1 MHKEAFR
8 YDIYRMQ
15 FCDGE
20 SPAAAAHSAA
30 HALNVDLVLV
40 VLVCIP
46 LVDADSI
53 ASTAPSTPNR
63 QRSPMLRASQADD
76 CSWLQSSPALIAS
89 AALVRLAIVPCRIL
103 ALKHVTSREAIHA
116 AQHIGMW
123 WQALGSSGGEQD
135 LPLSPGSL
143 SIPAW
148 ARCDRDRAAKEAVH
162 FSDDHLKQDF
172 RVPRLLLGRR
182 LALVVSRK
190 NCYWLLYGLRH
201 CASQA
206 TDASG
211 RQRSADDTKSNRTL
225 AILHT
230 SCCPSAGCVVA
241 TITMLHD
248 SSYFFARCF
257 VAQHVAVAA
266 GWSPS

>member
-1 MHKEAFR
+1 MGRQFMPRNTLACGGKPSALRVAVSGGGEA
-8 YDIYRMQ
+8 
-15 FCDGE
+15 
-20 SPAAAAHSAA
+20 
-30 HALNVDLVLV
+30 
-40 VLVCIP
+40 
-46 LVDADSI
+46 
-53 ASTAPSTPNR
+53 
-63 QRSPMLRASQADD
+63 QRSNFVVVFFRLTFSLPQGTLRG
-76 CSWLQSSPALIAS
+76 LERPLP
-89 AALVRLAIVPCRIL
+89 L
-103 ALKHVTSREAIHA
+103 
-116 AQHIGMW
+116 
-123 WQALGSSGGEQD
+123 EQD